1 MSMRVR
7 TGLLTLTLTLTITHT
22 LTLGSIELH
31 AMILGPIGVKR
42 VLELKPPK
50 DVRKSMSGQ
59 PTRGTFLLEA
69 SLVAKMQVIHVLED
83 K

>member
-1 MSMRVR
+1 MLRQKLLEDRLLEVEGYWR
-7 TGLLTLTLTLTITHT
+7 TGCWRWRQGLLEDRL
-22 LTLGSIELH
+22 
-31 AMILGPIGVKR
+31 
-42 VLELKPPK
+42 LELKPPK